1 MRKTSEEGVALIKR
15 HEGCRLTAYRCP
27 AGVPTIG
34 YGHTGK
40 DVRMGMTISQA
51 QAGEL
56 LRKDLEVFERGVEN
70 VAPATL
76 TQHQFDA
83 LVSFAFNLGTNALR
97 TSTLLRKVKQN
108 ASDPTIR
115 GEFGKWVNAR
125 GKRLPGLV
133 ARRKDE
139 ADLYFKP

>member
-51 QAGEL
+51 QADEL
-56 LRKDLEVFERGVEN
+56 LRKDLEVFERSVESA
-70 VAPATL
+70 APQTL

-83 LVSFAFNLGTNALR
+83 LVSFAFNLGPAALR
-97 TSTLLRKVKQN
+97 SSTLMRKVRQN
-108 ASDPTIR
+108 ASDPAIR
-115 GEFGKWVNAR
+115 AEFAKWVVAR